1 MRELH
6 LEKGID
12 VIDVPSVRERPTIH
26 YKQTDDLLAAVL
38 IECPYFSVEKW
49 VVKGEAN
56 LFQHHP
62 FLLVSVIEGDGIM
75 IAGGHEYPFRKGD
88 HILLPSGLGE
98 YKLAGHANCIVSHL

>member
-1 MRELH
+1 MT
-6 LEKGID
+6 
-12 VIDVPSVRERPTIH
+12 DVPAVRERPTVQ

-49 VVKGEAN
+49 DVKGEAN
-56 LFQHHP
+56 LFQNHP

-75 IAGGHEYPFRKGD
+75 IAGGHEHPFRKGD

-98 YKLAGHANCIVSHL
+98 YKLAGHAKCIVSHL